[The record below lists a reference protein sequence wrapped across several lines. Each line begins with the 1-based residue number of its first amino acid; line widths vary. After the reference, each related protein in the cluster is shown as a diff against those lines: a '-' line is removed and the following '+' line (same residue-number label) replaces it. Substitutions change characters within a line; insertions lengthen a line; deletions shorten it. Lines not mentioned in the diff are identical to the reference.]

1 MIAGPSTLEGGLP
14 VRRVGIANMLAGF
27 NAVGQRP
34 TLQMSRVEA
43 PLFTKREGGQRG
55 GDKEETTRARLA
67 TDVLTLRM
75 CLRVAMSL
83 ARGESTRCRGAG

>member
-27 NAVGQRP
+27 NVAGQRP

-55 GDKEETTRARLA
+55 GD
-67 TDVLTLRM
+67 
-75 CLRVAMSL
+75 
-83 ARGESTRCRGAG
+83 